1 MAHKNLNTFLL
12 LYKTKIQ
19 SLVYGTPV
27 ENCRSMI
34 PQHDYNLPQWMDPPP
49 YNLSASVILSNTT
62 TTQFNV
68 TLFAKHGATFK
79 GFFIQAR
86 SLTGDRADAI
96 LGSFDPVEDSR
107 IAHLINCPDGA
118 NNAATHNL
126 NSPKRFVTFV
136 WNPPA
141 DFEGKF
147 YFVATVVA
155 EYKKFWIGI
164 ETPAFSI
171 KEHQTEDAGH
181 I

>member
-1 MAHKNLNTFLL
+1 MFHLSMLSSVSVLL
-12 LYKTKIQ
+12 LLDQIAKIQ

-34 PQHDYNLPQWMDPPP
+34 PQHDYYLPQWMDPPP
-49 YNLSASVILSNTT
+49 YILSASVIPTNTA

-96 LGSFDPVEDSR
+96 LGSFDPVVDSR

-118 NNAATHNL
+118 NNAVTHNL

-141 DFEGKF
+141 NFEGKF
-147 YFVATVVA
+147 YFV
-155 EYKKFWIGI
+155 
-164 ETPAFSI
+164 
-171 KEHQTEDAGH
+171 
-181 I
+181 